1 MSAGLAG
8 WCALGRCA
16 KCPGAD
22 CECEC
27 HPGRESAAVPT
38 EAGTGAGAVA
48 VQVRTPLRV
57 LGATA
62 STRAVVTAG
71 VPLVSGRVVDLAGM
85 SAGSSTAQAATL
97 LLSRAE
103 LNGSAPKTEFAR
115 LLDALGWEPTERL
128 SVDWTPVGGK
138 FRGRICTA
146 ETAPEV
152 AAALAP
158 VSDHVWFGTQALR
171 EGAEGRG
178 KAADVIGW
186 RSLSADLDYTG
197 EHKAVGVPDEAAAR
211 AVTGE
216 LAALLGV
223 EPVALVHSGH
233 GLQPHWRVERGSETD
248 WPDAA
253 DLRFV
258 EATALSRRFGRLVAQ
273 VEAAH
278 GWGGDKV
285 SDLSRVMRVPGTVN
299 RKYEPVEVRTE
310 FTGAGAVSV
319 SAIRSACDRAG
330 IDEVPADRSVVGA
343 TVSAA
348 TDWPWATADCGW
360 ARRMVAGWATDLP
373 RGSRHDWLV
382 YNATRTDC
390 AYRYGCFTE
399 AGYAAAVAALVGR
412 FDALLADP
420 RGARPATDPGEIQ
433 RALDA
438 ARQRAEGK
446 TAEQVEAELGDL
458 GKHSHEWA
466 ARRLR
471 VSLDIGDPFADMGW
485 ETEPPSD
492 TGAGAPEA
500 ETPGDDGTSGSGPG
514 SPGPG
519 TEAEAEAREYREFW
533 STAPVLEHL
542 HLFAKARSVQ
552 PWAVLGITLANIVA
566 EVGPDLVIPPLV
578 GAPAPLS
585 LYIAVVGPSGAG
597 KGAATGA
604 ARDALRIGSN
614 KPEDPFADVYADPK
628 THPVARHNPGTGEG
642 VFRTFTHRVPKLGA
656 DGEPV
661 KPAVTVA
668 RQYNRRALFSV
679 PEVSMLGALGK
690 GRPGGTLLPVFTMG
704 WSGEQLGVQN
714 RDQSTVLPVD
724 RMSYTMCAVVGV
736 QPKMAGILLDDA
748 DSGTPQ
754 RYVWVDALDHNM
766 PTDAPPEPGPFR
778 AWVAPEFAPMTE
790 VRVCPTARSELRAAH
805 VAFNRTDGIAGPLDG
820 HAGQCRLRVA
830 VALALLLRQGDRT
843 VRVTDEDWRLSGVV
857 MAHSTR
863 VRDGAQTTLRSAAAD
878 VNVGK
883 GKADAVRAVIV
894 ETQVDQARV
903 QKTARWAATWLGK
916 RDDWVT
922 GNVVRKACDS
932 NNRPYLDEALDKAA
946 AAGQIVAEVVEY
958 KGQPGWRYRAVKRS

>member
-1 MSAGLAG
+1 VSAGLAG

-57 LGATA
+57 QGATA
-62 STRAVVTAG
+62 STRVVVTAG
-71 VPLVSGRVVDLAGM
+71 VPLTAGRMVGLAGM

-103 LNGSAPKTEFAR
+103 LNGSAPNTEFAR

-211 AVTGE
+211 TVTGE

-319 SAIRSACDRAG
+319 SAIRSACETAG
-330 IDEVPADRSVVGA
+330 IVEVPADRSVVGA

-348 TDWPWATADCGW
+348 SDWPWATADCGW

-485 ETEPPSD
+485 ETEPPEDAPPSD
-492 TGAGAPEA
+492 NGSKAP
-500 ETPGDDGTSGSGPG
+500 TPVPVAPQRPASATPDAAFWD
-514 SPGPG
+514 
-519 TEAEAEAREYREFW
+519 AREWFGYVRE
-533 STAPVLEHL
+533 L
-542 HLFAKARSVQ
+542 ARERLCS
-552 PWAVLGITLANIVA
+552 PYAVLGEVLLRVA
-566 EVGPDLVIPPLV
+566 ACTPPGVKLPPLR
-578 GAPAPLS
+578 GGPAS
-585 LYIAVVGPSGAG
+585 LNLFVALVGPSGSGKDTARDVAG
-597 KGAATGA
+597 EVVTGA
-604 ARDALRIGSN
+604 RSDPSLGIGDLSDVN
-614 KPEDPFADVYADPK
+614 FNPYEDDPFGGGFRPRFIIR
-628 THPVARHNPGTGEG
+628 TPGSGEG
-642 VFRTFTHRVPKLGA
+642 IPGLFGYSEKVKGTNRYQVIRSEPDSVMMEVSELDMLLALGA
-656 DGEPV
+656 RAGATILPV
-661 KPAVTVA
+661 LRTA
-668 RQYNRRALFSV
+668 YN
-679 PEVSMLGALGK
+679 GKALG
-690 GRPGGTLLPVFTMG
+690 FT
-704 WSGEQLGVQN
+704 N
-714 RDQSTVLPVD
+714 RDGATTIPIPAHTYRLTV
-724 RMSYTMCAVVGV
+724 SVGV
-736 QPKMAGILLDDA
+736 QPLRAQPLLDDA
-748 DSGTPQ
+748 DGGLPQ
-754 RYVWVDALDHNM
+754 RFLWL
-766 PTDAPPEPGPFR
+766 PTHDPSGR
-778 AWVAPEFAPMTE
+778 AWRERGIPAPERRVWQPPSFAD
-790 VRVCPTARSELRAAH
+790 VIELAVPEAVRAA
-805 VAFNRTDGIAGPLDG
+805 VIEAATPADQLLAVNPLDG
-820 HAGQCRLRVA
+820 HAVLAREKVA
-830 VALALLLRQGDRT
+830 ALLGIFDGRPE
-843 VRVTDEDWRLSGVV
+843 VSVEDWQLAGHLMNVSDAQRGEVQTILAAKAVK
-857 MAHSTR
+857 
-863 VRDGAQTTLRSAAAD
+863 DGEKRALTA
-878 VNVGK
+878 GK
-883 GKADAVRAVIV
+883 HAVIV
-894 ETQVDQARV
+894 DDTKHASGVRRVAQRFAECLRAANGDWVGGAKLRRMAAGRDREFVDDALRALEAVGQVDT
-903 QKTARWAATWLGK
+903 KPSEGK
-916 RDDWVT
+916 H
-922 GNVVRKACDS
+922 GGS
-932 NNRPYLDEALDKAA
+932 
-946 AAGQIVAEVVEY
+946 
-958 KGQPGWRYRAVKRS
+958 PGKLYRTKP